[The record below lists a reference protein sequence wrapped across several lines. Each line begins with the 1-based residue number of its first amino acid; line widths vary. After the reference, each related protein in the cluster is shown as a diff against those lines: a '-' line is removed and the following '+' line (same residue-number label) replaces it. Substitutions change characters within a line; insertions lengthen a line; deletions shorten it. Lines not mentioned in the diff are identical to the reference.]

1 MYRIAVCDD
10 DEVFLKK
17 LIQNINRYFEKEK
30 LCHELMVYQAGLVL
44 LSDIENNKLYDIYIL
59 DIEMPVYSGID
70 ITREI
75 ARYDPVPLIIF
86 VTSHLKYAVDS
97 FDYNIFRFIP
107 KTELKDRLDLALRA
121 AFSKLDEQ
129 RDRYYFISNNRRFE
143 KISYKEILY
152 IYKDGKNAVFVLLE
166 LEVKVRKTLETV
178 YKELGG
184 EDFIFID
191 RCTIINLQSI
201 KEIDF
206 KMAKIKVK
214 NGREIDVAR
223 IRIQDLKKELNSYW
237 GKHI

>member
-10 DEVFLKK
+10 NEKFLKD
-17 LIQNINRYFEKEK
+17 LILNLTSYLEKEG
-30 LCHELMVYQAGLVL
+30 LCYEIVEYQAGLAL
-44 LSDIENNKLYDIYIL
+44 LSDIESKRLYDIYIL

-70 ITREI
+70 ITRVI
-75 ARYDPVPLIIF
+75 AQYDPAPLIIF
-86 VTSHLKYAVDS
+86 VTSYLKYAVDS

-107 KTELKDRLDLALRA
+107 KTELKDRLAFALKA

-152 IYKDGKNAVFVLLE
+152 IYKDGKNSVFVLPE

-201 KEIDF
+201 KEIDC